1 VESNRTMFTLNS
13 PALFLNGIPLEKAV
27 YCFMDNENLGS
38 VYSHND
44 FNPSV
49 YPNEKYNIVDGKLT
63 DKVLIECTN
72 PKDSTFLND
81 SIMENK
87 IEYFFRADPLH
98 ALIWVLIVSF
108 TNFSDYIKNEL
119 TRHGIILIILGLT
132 ATNTNLKTII
142 KHLYHTRL
150 YGLIKR
156 LKLRTKPKNPAQ
168 SITSI
173 TTLSQYS
180 NVSCSPSISNRN
192 NLHRPTNTNLS
203 NEDRAILEELSK
215 PVKPSNL
222 EWLRY
227 KWDMEES

>member
-1 VESNRTMFTLNS
+1 
-13 PALFLNGIPLEKAV
+13 
-27 YCFMDNENLGS
+27 MDNENLGS
-38 VYSHND
+38 VYNHND

-49 YPNEKYNIVDGKLT
+49 YPNEKRLIVDGRLA
-63 DKVLIECTN
+63 DKALIECTN

-108 TNFSDYIKNEL
+108 ANFSDYIKNEL
-119 TRHGIILIILGLT
+119 TRHGIVLIELGLT
-132 ATNTNLKTII
+132 ATNTNLKTLI

-168 SITSI
+168 SIISI

-192 NLHRPTNTNLS
+192 SLHRPTNTNLI

-215 PVKPSNL
+215 PIRPIYL
-222 EWLRY
+222 DYLRY
-227 KWDMEES
+227 KLDMTED